1 MTTDAASAPTPRQ
14 LYGTDDPLPEERL
27 LRAGPLTA
35 LFSGGALRSIKVR
48 GVEVIRSLAF
58 LARDR
63 NWGTVPC
70 VLSNVA
76 VEEDAGRFTVRFEA
90 EGTSAE
96 GGLRWSGSIEGSP
109 KDGLSFRV
117 EGRGV

>member
-27 LRAGPLTA
+27 LRAGPLIA

-48 GVEVIRSLAF
+48 GVEVIRGLAF

-63 NWGTVPC
+63 NWGTLAPA
-70 VLSNVA
+70 LS
-76 VEEDAGRFTVRFEA
+76 DVRIE
-90 EGTSAE
+90 E
-96 GGLRWSGSIEGSP
+96 GGERFSVSFTARGSL
-109 KDGLSFRV
+109 DGAELAW
-117 EGRGV
+117 